1 MTTVAKRPGT
11 LLYKRVVADARRA
24 LSTAEIGGVAGVTER
39 SVQNWATGKSTPE
52 GSSRDR
58 LLELK
63 FIVEEL
69 SDVFEDE
76 GIEIWLRSRQ
86 RSLEGR
92 TPLELMHDGDFQTVL
107 DAIERLAGGPKRR

>member
-1 MTTVAKRPGT
+1 MSIAAKRPGT
-11 LLYKRVVADARRA
+11 LLYTRVVADARRA
-24 LSTAEIGGVAGVTER
+24 LSTAEIGGITGVTER
-39 SVQNWATGKSTPE
+39 SVQNWATGKSTPD
-52 GSSRDR
+52 GGARDR

-86 RSLEGR
+86 RTLDGK
-92 TPLELMHDGDFQTVL
+92 TPMELMREGEFQTVL
-107 DAIERLAGGPKRR
+107 EAVERLAGGPKGR

>member
-1 MTTVAKRPGT
+1 VNIVAKRSGT
-11 LLYKRVVADARRA
+11 LLYTRVVADARRA
-24 LSTAEIGGVAGVTER
+24 LSTAEIGGIARVTER

-52 GSSRDR
+52 GGARDR

-63 FIVEEL
+63 FVVEEL

-86 RSLEGR
+86 RALDGE
-92 TPLELMHDGDFQTVL
+92 TPLDLMRKGEFQKVL
-107 DAIERLAGGPKRR
+107 DAVERLAGGPERR